1 MEADEHK
8 RSSLAVAIAK
18 LQEVLAL
25 GVHVLGLQAHATLAV
40 GLRQLE
46 EERAGRSTADGLS
59 AGVRTALCTEDMK
72 SMSVGVDEEDE
83 SVVANR
89 EYTRKVLDRITTL
102 EEAKL
107 TLQRTQAVAM
117 MAQRMSM
124 AKSEDECLHL
134 VSKLLVALFD
144 VPRSSVALL
153 TPDKQHCEGVQMA
166 IVKEN
171 MANVCLVKFSEW
183 SSCYSLM
190 PPRRAAPFINN

>member
-1 MEADEHK
+1 MAADQ
-8 RSSLAVAIAK
+8 LTDAIAK

-40 GLRQLE
+40 GCRQLE
-46 EERAGRSTADGLS
+46 EERAGRSTADGVS

-72 SMSVGVDEEDE
+72 GVSIGVDEEDE
-83 SVVANR
+83 SIIANR
-89 EYTRKVLDRITTL
+89 DFTRRVLDRITTL
-102 EEAKL
+102 EDAKR

-117 MAQRMSM
+117 MAQRMSV
-124 AKSEDECLHL
+124 AESEDECLHL

-153 TPDKQHCEGVQMA
+153 TPDLQHCEGVQMA

-171 MANVCLVKFSEW
+171 MANVSRVKW
-183 SSCYSLM
+183 MDGARIVQSSYCSSGC
-190 PPRRAAPFINN
+190 PC

>member
-1 MEADEHK
+1 MSASSDRESQLSNGIGRGSSTSPLRSTHGQAVARLLRQQIVFK
-8 RSSLAVAIAK
+8 VLLALLYYLLSPLSSL
-18 LQEVLAL
+18 LPPLSSL
-25 GVHVLGLQAHATLAV
+25 LS
-40 GLRQLE
+40 
-46 EERAGRSTADGLS
+46 EERG
-59 AGVRTALCTEDMK
+59 
-72 SMSVGVDEEDE
+72 EEWTRRR
-83 SVVANR
+83 ANR
-89 EYTRKVLDRITTL
+89 EYTREVLDRITTL